1 MLILGMLIILFD
13 DSNPNYFDLVSVY
26 FGCNCRLPWK
36 IWLMSGLAL
45 SLKI

>member
-13 DSNPNYFDLVSVY
+13 DSNPNYFDLLSVY
-26 FGCNCRLPWK
+26 FGCSCRLPWK